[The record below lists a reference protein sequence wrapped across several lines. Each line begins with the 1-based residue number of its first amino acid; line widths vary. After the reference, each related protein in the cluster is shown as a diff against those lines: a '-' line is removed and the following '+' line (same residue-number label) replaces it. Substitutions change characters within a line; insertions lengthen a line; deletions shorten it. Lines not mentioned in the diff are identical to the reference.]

1 MNIIGGCFVALTG
14 VRMPGRARH
23 TSWHVRERRLVG
35 FQMFLV
41 QATEVSCR

>member
-1 MNIIGGCFVALTG
+1 MNIIGGGGVALTDG
-14 VRMPGRARH
+14 RVPGRARH
-23 TSWHVRERRLVG
+23 ASWHVRERRLVG